1 MPYVSIQITSEP
13 RATSEQ
19 RERLIALV
27 TDALVVTLDKD
38 PQTTFVV
45 IEEVGVES
53 WGIGGESVQSRRART
68 QRSTGGADDAK
79 AVTEV
84 IERYFAGL
92 HDGDV
97 ELLRGVFHP
106 EARLMGFAP
115 ANPEQSELPDRAGV
129 RTLEEYL
136 AVVAARQSPR
146 ERGEIMR
153 SRMLS
158 VQCDGPLAFVRAL
171 VPMLGYS
178 YLDHLLLTREA
189 GTWRIAQKHFAHGVD
204 RYGGTSR

>member
-19 RERLIALV
+19 RARLIALV

-45 IEEVGVES
+45 IEEVGAES
-53 WGIGGESVQSRRART
+53 WGIGGESVHRRRARS
-68 QRSTGGADDAK
+68 QRGTGEAGDAK
-79 AVTEV
+79 AVTDVVEQ
-84 IERYFAGL
+84 YFAGL
-92 HDGDV
+92 HSGDV

-106 EARLMGFAP
+106 DARLKGFAP
-115 ANPEQSELPDRAGV
+115 PSPDQSQLPDRAGV

-146 ERGEIMR
+146 ALGEVMR
-153 SRMLS
+153 SRLLS
-158 VQCDGPLAFVRAL
+158 VQCDGPLAFARAL

-204 RYGGTSR
+204 RYGATST